1 MLSIL
6 AFLQRRHGDEE
17 LNIKDFFEKIE
28 QQIDMNTLDEFCASG
43 IDSTGSCFKLIERE
57 FEREYY
63 KLDRDSKII
72 RNLDTLQILTDPV
85 RIKILEIQFYYNAN
99 HRVASFFDIY
109 KNMNKMNNY
118 YNWDSLNRP

>member
-1 MLSIL
+1 MLV
-6 AFLQRRHGDEE
+6 FLQRHHRDEE
-17 LNIKDFFEKIE
+17 LNIKEFFEKIE
-28 QQIDMNTLDEFCASG
+28 QQIDMKTLDQFCASG

-63 KLDRDSKII
+63 KLDGDSKII

-85 RIKILEIQFYYNAN
+85 RIKILEIQFFYNAN
-99 HRVASFFDIY
+99 HRVADIY
-109 KNMNKMNNY
+109 DIYSHMVRMDGY